1 MLALHSFF
9 SAEADFTLGED
20 GITVS
25 ALFINPNN
33 VVCLAK
39 EYHGELL
46 VLQLSNGVP
55 IYISNF
61 ESDEYNNLW
70 QELSKPR

>member
-1 MLALHSFF
+1 MLAIHSFF
-9 SAEADFTLGED
+9 SPEAAFTLGED

-25 ALFINPNN
+25 TLFVNPNN

-39 EYHGELL
+39 EYRGELL

-61 ESDEYNNLW
+61 EDVNFTRDVGGLVW
-70 QELSKPR
+70 